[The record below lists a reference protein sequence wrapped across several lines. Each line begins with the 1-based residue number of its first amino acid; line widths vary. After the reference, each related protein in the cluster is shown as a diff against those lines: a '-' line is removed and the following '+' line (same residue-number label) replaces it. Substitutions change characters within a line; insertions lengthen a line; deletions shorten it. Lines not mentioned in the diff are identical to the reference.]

1 MKIAILADPLDNQ
14 SAGVHVYT
22 KGLVNALIQYE
33 QEHEYV
39 LIREKKD
46 PDLPSRI
53 QQIVIPNY
61 RFLLFFAT
69 LRLFFI
75 IPLVLRWLNVDA
87 VLEPA
92 HFGPFNLPK
101 RIRRITVIHDLTPLL
116 FPQYHLWHSQ
126 VLQRIFLKRILKKT
140 HLILTVSQNTRADLN
155 RIFPFTTTKTTVI
168 PPGRDPFFKPDPSKA
183 ALKRWQID
191 APYFLFVGTIEP
203 RKNLV
208 FLLQA
213 YQQFRARNEDRVLL
227 LIVGG
232 KGWKY
237 QSFYDEL
244 ASHPFKSDIYLMG
257 YVDKMYLPALYTQS
271 LALIYPSIYEG
282 FGLPVLEA
290 MACGAAVIC
299 SNRSSLP
306 EVGGNAALYFDLENK
321 LDLLNQMEVIVN
333 NKSLLKAK
341 KLLSL
346 QQAYLFSWQ
355 KYINAFVELL
365 PQHQNISNY

>member
-14 SAGVHVYT
+14 KAGVHVYT
-22 KGLVNALIQYE
+22 KGLVDALIHYGQG
-33 QEHEYV
+33 HEYV

-46 PDLPSRI
+46 PDLPSRV

-61 RFLLFFAT
+61 RFLLSFAT

-75 IPLVLRWLNVDA
+75 IPLVLRWLKVDA

-101 RIRRITVIHDLTPLL
+101 RILRITVIHDLTPLI
-116 FPQYHLWHSQ
+116 FPQYHVWHGQ
-126 VLQRIFLKRILKKT
+126 VLQRLFLKSILKKT
-140 HLILTVSQNTRADLN
+140 RLILTVSQNTCADLN
-155 RIFPFTTTKTTVI
+155 RIFPFTTTKTVVI
-168 PPGRDPFFKPDPSKA
+168 PPGRDLFFQPDTSKTV
-183 ALKRWQID
+183 LQKWRID

-208 FLLQA
+208 FLLEA
-213 YQQFRARNEDRVLL
+213 YQQFRAQNEDRILL
-227 LIVGG
+227 LLVGG

-237 QSFYDEL
+237 QSFYDAL
-244 ASHPFKSDIYLMG
+244 AGHPFNKDIILLG
-257 YVDKMYLPALYTQS
+257 YVDKSELPALYTQS

-306 EVGGNAALYFDLENK
+306 EVGGNAALYFDPENK
-321 LDLLNQMEVIVN
+321 MALLSQMEAIVR
-333 NKSLLKAK
+333 NKSLIKSK
-341 KLLSL
+341 KRLSL
-346 QQAYLFSWQ
+346 QQSYLFSWQ
-355 KYINAFVELL
+355 DFAKAFFEAI
-365 PQHQNISNY
+365 PQR

>member
-14 SAGVHVYT
+14 TAGVHVYT
-22 KGLVNALIQYE
+22 KGLVDALIKYE

-46 PDLPSRI
+46 PDLPSRV

-61 RFLLFFAT
+61 RYLLFFAT

-75 IPLVLRWLNVDA
+75 IPLVLRWLKVDA

-126 VLQRIFLKRILKKT
+126 VLQRLFLKRILKKT
-140 HLILTVSQNTRADLN
+140 HLVLTVSQNTCADLK
-155 RIFPFTTTKTTVI
+155 RIFPFTAAKTIVI
-168 PPGRDPFFKPDPSKA
+168 PPGRDPFFQPDNTKTV
-183 ALKRWQID
+183 LQKWRID

-208 FLLQA
+208 SLLQA
-213 YQQFRARNEDRVLL
+213 YQQFRERNEERVLL

-237 QSFYDEL
+237 HSFHDTL
-244 ASHPFKSDIYLMG
+244 VSHPFKSDIHLMG
-257 YVDKMYLPALYTQS
+257 YVDKMDLPALYTQS

-306 EVGGNAALYFDLENK
+306 EVGGNAALYFDLEK
-321 LDLLNQMEVIVN
+321 KFDLLKQMEAIAY
-333 NKSLLKAK
+333 NKSLLKEK

-355 KYINAFVELL
+355 KYVDTFNKVIPL
-365 PQHQNISNY
+365 H